1 MACNRANWDE
11 GTTKT
16 LPDLCI
22 AEKSQF
28 NWSNRC
34 LTKLGWK
41 HVYRSFN
48 QQTGM
53 NLGNKQ
59 LQNKLNALRRAFLSW
74 RDLQIQS
81 GLGRD
86 KQTGG
91 VATDPSFWDDEE
103 AETSAGAA
111 KPSSQPSS
119 VKPLPFLDELYE
131 LYGRDPQDR
140 GTLLTAGG
148 IREATPSVG
157 TEGNVADLYQDPIAA
172 SSAHNLSKRPSWE
185 ISVDSP
191 PKKKSGSLEDYIRD
205 ISKTVA
211 NRSQKRGDRE

>member
-16 LPDLCI
+16 LLDLCI
-22 AEKSQF
+22 AEKNQF

-48 QQTGM
+48 QQIGM

-74 RDLQIQS
+74 RDSQIQS

-91 VATDPSFWDDEE
+91 VAADPSFWDDEE

-111 KPSSQPSS
+111 QSSSQPSS
-119 VKPLPFLDELYE
+119 IKPLPFLDELYE
-131 LYGRDPQDR
+131 LLWP
-140 GTLLTAGG
+140 
-148 IREATPSVG
+148 
-157 TEGNVADLYQDPIAA
+157 
-172 SSAHNLSKRPSWE
+172 
-185 ISVDSP
+185 
-191 PKKKSGSLEDYIRD
+191 
-205 ISKTVA
+205 
-211 NRSQKRGDRE
+211 